1 MYSSSG
7 RAGAQPL
14 MQGDEWSRPTRS
26 AQESGVGKAL
36 HYELPSEDV
45 YVATEQDAVFPR
57 ETGAHFACFGD
68 V

>member
-14 MQGDEWSRPTRS
+14 MQGDEWSRPTKI
-26 AQESGVGKAL
+26 AQDSGVGKAL
-36 HYELPSEDV
+36 HCELPSEDV
-45 YVATEQDAVFPR
+45 YVAPGQDAMFPP
-57 ETGAHFACFGD
+57 ETGAHLACFGD